1 MKRFHF
7 SEFVS
12 NEETPVV
19 TKNGKDV
26 IVMLPFI
33 MDSDQPVI
41 FLHEGSNK
49 VHRATVDG
57 FETFES
63 GCESETELFF
73 KTQTD
78 LPKTWE
84 EALRK
89 FEGTTV
95 YYIDNE
101 SVIESGGLT
110 IDKVED
116 KKNLSNIITSREE
129 TRAFRSLMKLR
140 LIRKAWV
147 GDFDTTRDEYES
159 KYRITLFANEF
170 KIENTI
176 FGGSMLTFPTKE
188 MAEQFLDLFKDLLDE
203 TKPLYK

>member
-1 MKRFHF
+1 MKRFHI

-19 TKNGKDV
+19 TKNGKNV

-33 MDSDQPVI
+33 MDSDQPVVFI
-41 FLHEGSNK
+41 HEGSNK
-49 VHRATVDG
+49 VHRATA
-57 FETFES
+57 S
-63 GCESETELFF
+63 GCGSETELFF

-84 EALRK
+84 EALHK

-129 TRAFRSLMKLR
+129 ARAFRSLMKLR

-147 GDFDTTRDEYES
+147 GDFDATSEEYEN
-159 KYRITLFANEF
+159 KYKVEFFANEF
-170 KIENTI
+170 RVEYTVLGRN
-176 FGGSMLTFPTKE
+176 MLTFPTKE
-188 MAEQFLDLFKDLLDE
+188 MAEQFLDIFKDLLDE
-203 TKPLYK
+203 IKPLFK